1 MNQLRAR
8 AGFTLLE
15 VLVTVVILSLGMLG
29 VAGVLLL
36 VHKNNASSYME
47 QQAVQEAY
55 DILDRMRANR
65 SAAIH
70 RKYDATP
77 PTSAPTNCSSGT
89 CSPAQMASYDL
100 WQWNSTL
107 TSSLPAASASIYTS
121 NLPVVPVAPASA
133 SAPAQSSTVV
143 QNAQVTVII
152 HWSDAPTLQA
162 LKQKP
167 KPASYTLTTVL

>member
-1 MNQLRAR
+1 MNQLRTR

-47 QQAVQEAY
+47 QQAVQQAY

-65 SAAIH
+65 SAALQGL
-70 RKYDATP
+70 YNGAP
-77 PTSAPTNCSSGT
+77 PSSAPANNCSSGACT
-89 CSPAQMASYDL
+89 PQQMAVYDL
-100 WQWNSTL
+100 WQWHSDL
-107 TSSLPAASASIYTS
+107 VGALPAATSSISTATPAGVSSA
-121 NLPVVPVAPASA
+121 NQDV
-133 SAPAQSSTVV
+133 
-143 QNAQVTVII
+143 QVTVAL
-152 HWSDAPTLQA
+152 HWSDAPALQA
-162 LKQKP
+162 LKQTV

>member
-55 DILDRMRANR
+55 DIVDRMRANR
-65 SAAIH
+65 SAALNGDY
-70 RKYDATP
+70 RVNNTTNSP
-77 PTSAPTNCSSGT
+77 PTTMPTPDCATAT
-89 CSPAQMASYDL
+89 CSPTQMAQYDL
-100 WQWNSTL
+100 WQWNSDL
-107 TSSLPAASASIYTS
+107 QASLPAASATVSTFT
-121 NLPVVPVAPASA
+121 PAGIPAVGSSA
-133 SAPAQSSTVV
+133 NQYAGV
-143 QNAQVTVII
+143 QVRIS
-152 HWSDAPTLQA
+152 WSDAPAQQALAKATYTLQ
-162 LKQKP
+162 
-167 KPASYTLTTVL
+167 TVL